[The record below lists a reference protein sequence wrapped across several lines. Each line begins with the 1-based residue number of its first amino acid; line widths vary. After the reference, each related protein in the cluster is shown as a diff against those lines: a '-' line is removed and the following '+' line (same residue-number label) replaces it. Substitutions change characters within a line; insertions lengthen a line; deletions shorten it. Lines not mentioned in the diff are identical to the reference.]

1 MYGLREAQFL
11 LGFLFKYTFHQ
22 GVNLRNYL
30 LLIIDQRYYSL
41 FN

>member
-1 MYGLREAQFL
+1 MYGLREDEFL

-22 GVNLRNYL
+22 GVNLGNYF
-30 LLIIDQRYYSL
+30 LLIIDQRYSSL